1 MSEKRILLQLRGAR
15 LRAKDFPAL
24 DNFSLTLESGARIAL
39 IGESGKEAVL
49 RLIAQG
55 PGRGESL
62 GGEIGFGGRDMLPLH
77 RMEQRLRIGFL
88 PDPRL
93 ETLSPHANAAG
104 QLVRILARGTGIAP
118 MAAREKLQTQLERL
132 AGAPALD
139 AFEKKPV
146 ALSPTLLAW
155 GFFAVAMALE
165 PEILLCDAPWDDLGP
180 RLAGLLVAA
189 LLREQQRL
197 GFALLYA
204 ARDLRLVRAL
214 EAQTIVLCQGKTVE
228 EGAFDSLAK
237 PYSQNLLRSLPR
249 RQAAAPQKINRG
261 EPLLQVQGLKLRKGR
276 KQEALSFEL
285 RRGAALALIGEEGSG
300 RHALMRAALGIDPVA
315 EGRIVFD
322 AVDLRILSRSMTARL
337 RRRIAFVDGSDAALD
352 PRLTIRDTVDE
363 PLRANLN
370 MSRELLD
377 GHREAALGRVGIG
390 SLPEDRL
397 VATLSTFDKR
407 RLQIARAMVSLPQL
421 VVLDAPLQG
430 LDVLERG
437 VIAEL
442 LRDLRRREGPVFLLI
457 THDFAVAQA
466 LAEEGF
472 VLQDGRVI
480 ERGPLFEMTR
490 APRQAHTSMLVKA
503 ALGHAESVSQKPLP
517 GVETAQVPLEENP

>member
-1 MSEKRILLQLRGAR
+1 
-15 LRAKDFPAL
+15 
-24 DNFSLTLESGARIAL
+24 
-39 IGESGKEAVL
+39 
-49 RLIAQG
+49 
-55 PGRGESL
+55 
-62 GGEIGFGGRDMLPLH
+62 
-77 RMEQRLRIGFL
+77 
-88 PDPRL
+88 
-93 ETLSPHANAAG
+93 
-104 QLVRILARGTGIAP
+104 
-118 MAAREKLQTQLERL
+118 
-132 AGAPALD
+132 
-139 AFEKKPV
+139 
-146 ALSPTLLAW
+146 
-155 GFFAVAMALE
+155 
-165 PEILLCDAPWDDLGP
+165 
-180 RLAGLLVAA
+180 
-189 LLREQQRL
+189 
-197 GFALLYA
+197 
-204 ARDLRLVRAL
+204 
-214 EAQTIVLCQGKTVE
+214 
-228 EGAFDSLAK
+228 
-237 PYSQNLLRSLPR
+237 
-249 RQAAAPQKINRG
+249 
-261 EPLLQVQGLKLRKGR
+261 
-276 KQEALSFEL
+276 
-285 RRGAALALIGEEGSG
+285 
-300 RHALMRAALGIDPVA
+300 MRAALGIDPVA